1 MQDFMVRQD
10 ANGLFDLQISGGDFS
25 TVDGFET
32 AILVSLFTDGRAP
45 ASAVADAG
53 SRRGWVGDILT
64 AASGRGVGSRLCLY
78 DQSRLTRDIK
88 NQVANAAERSL
99 RWLVQDGAARSVSA
113 SVEEDTLRGVSI
125 RVDIVTNSGD
135 VQSYAALWRRTSGAN
150 ISRL

>member
-1 MQDFMVRQD
+1 MQDFLVKQD
-10 ANGLFDLQISGGDFS
+10 ETGLFDLRISSGDFA

-45 ASAVADAG
+45 ASAVSDAG

-64 AASGRGVGSRLCLY
+64 AGRGRCIGSRLLLY
-78 DQSRLTRDIK
+78 DESRLTRDIK

-113 SVEEDTLRGVSI
+113 SVDEDFNRGVSI
-125 RVDIVTNSGD
+125 RIDITTNSGD

-150 ISRL
+150 ISRI